1 MTEPIRI
8 VNFWYSI
15 AMLVDANITP
25 ITKNELVPI
34 FAVRRSTNVTDA
46 IIFEIFNCFIIA
58 FLSLHVR
65 KLIHKKTYEQ
75 VEPRDVLEFKHS

>member
-15 AMLVDANITP
+15 AMLVDANVTP
-25 ITKNELVPI
+25 VTKNELVPI

-65 KLIHKKTYEQ
+65 KLSHKKPTSRSN
-75 VEPRDVLEFKHS
+75 PPNVLEF